1 MKNTINM
8 SSLLER
14 ISLDDPQAFK
24 IFYEYTYPQL
34 FRVACY
40 FLTNSE
46 DRKDLIS
53 DVYMNLWKN
62 RHSIKEIRN
71 IDNYMFISVRNNV
84 TRIRAEK
91 ISYQHIQI
99 EDSGLE
105 TCSMQLDPEK
115 ELLNKELKEV
125 LELAINSL
133 PDRCRL
139 IFLMIREE
147 EMKYK
152 DVSEI
157 LSISEKTVQ
166 AQMIIAVKKIGVV
179 VKNYLSTAKQEGK

>member
-1 MKNTINM
+1 MKDTINM

-14 ISLDDPQAFK
+14 ISQNDPQAFK

-34 FRVACY
+34 FRIACY
-40 FLTNSE
+40 FLSNSE

-62 RHSIKEIRN
+62 RHSINGIRN
-71 IDNYMFISVRNNV
+71 IDNYLFISVRNNV
-84 TRIRAEK
+84 MRTRAEK
-91 ISYQHIQI
+91 ITYQHIQI
-99 EDSGLE
+99 EDSGLD
-105 TCSMQLDPEK
+105 THSMQFDPEK
-115 ELLNKELKEV
+115 ELLNNELKEV

-139 IFLMIREE
+139 IFLMVREE

-152 DVSEI
+152 DVSEV

-179 VKNYLSTAKQEGK
+179 LKNYLSTAKQEGK

>member
-1 MKNTINM
+1 
-8 SSLLER
+8 
-14 ISLDDPQAFK
+14 
-24 IFYEYTYPQL
+24 
-34 FRVACY
+34 
-40 FLTNSE
+40 
-46 DRKDLIS
+46 
-53 DVYMNLWKN
+53 
-62 RHSIKEIRN
+62 
-71 IDNYMFISVRNNV
+71 MFISVRNNV

>member
-1 MKNTINM
+1 M

-14 ISLDDPQAFK
+14 ISQNDPQAFK
-24 IFYEYTYPQL
+24 IFYEYTYPQI
-34 FRVACY
+34 FRVASY
-40 FLTNSE
+40 FVANTE

-71 IDNYMFISVRNNV
+71 VDNYLFISVRNNV
-84 TRIRAEK
+84 MRTRAEK
-91 ISYQHIQI
+91 INYQHVQI

-115 ELLNKELKEV
+115 ELLNNELKEI

-179 VKNYLSTAKQEGK
+179 VKNYLSTVKQEGK

>member
-1 MKNTINM
+1 M

-14 ISLDDPQAFK
+14 ISQNDPQAFK

-34 FRVACY
+34 FRIACY
-40 FLTNSE
+40 FLSNSE

-62 RHSIKEIRN
+62 RHSINGIRN
-71 IDNYMFISVRNNV
+71 IDNYLFISVRNNV
-84 TRIRAEK
+84 MRTRAEK
-91 ISYQHIQI
+91 ITYQHIQI
-99 EDSGLE
+99 EDSGLD
-105 TCSMQLDPEK
+105 THSMQFDPEK
-115 ELLNKELKEV
+115 ELLNNELKEV

-139 IFLMIREE
+139 IFLMVREE

-152 DVSEI
+152 DVSEV

-179 VKNYLSTAKQEGK
+179 LKNYLSTAKQEGK